1 MTEAEA
7 LLSSCLFLSI
17 CQLKLRAYLL
27 ESIAQAANEI
37 KEIDMLLLNSEVQEC
52 Q

>member
-1 MTEAEA
+1 MNEAEA
-7 LLSSCLFLSI
+7 LQHRRQF
-17 CQLKLRAYLL
+17 LL

>member
-7 LLSSCLFLSI
+7 LLKFRS
-17 CQLKLRAYLL
+17 YLL
-27 ESIAQAANEI
+27 ESIAQAADQI
-37 KEIDMLLLNSEVQEC
+37 KEIDMVLLNSEVQEC